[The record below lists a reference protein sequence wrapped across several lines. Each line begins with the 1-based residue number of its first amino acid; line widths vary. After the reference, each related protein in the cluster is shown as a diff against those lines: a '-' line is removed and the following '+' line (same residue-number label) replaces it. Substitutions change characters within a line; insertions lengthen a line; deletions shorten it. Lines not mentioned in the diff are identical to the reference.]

1 MPTTSLTE
9 QNSNYDD
16 LEQMSIGQIIRSIN
30 DEDKEIP
37 LAVER
42 SLLQIEGLVKKV
54 VPILEDDGRL
64 FYIGAGT
71 SGRLGVLDASECVT
85 TFGIAPGIIIGIIA
99 GGDSALRTAVEGA
112 EDSTTQGIKDL
123 DAYNITAKDFVLG
136 IAASGRTPYVAHA
149 LKDCQERK
157 ISTGCIV
164 CSPDSFVRSFADYPI
179 EILVGP
185 EFVTGSTRMK
195 AGTAQKLVLNMVS
208 TAAMIKL
215 GRVEGNKMT
224 HMFLSNSKLMDRG
237 IRIVMEKT
245 GLSYEESA
253 ALLESCNNRI
263 QPALD
268 KFRGQDSPSQ

>member
-1 MPTTSLTE
+1 MSTKSLTE
-9 QNSNYDD
+9 QDSNYDD
-16 LEQMSIGQIIRSIN
+16 LERMSISEILHSIN

-37 LAVER
+37 FAIEN
-42 SLLQIEGLVKKV
+42 SLVQIETLIEKV
-54 VPILEDDGRL
+54 VSVLEGDGRL

-85 TFGIAPGIIIGIIA
+85 TFGIAPGVIIGLIA

-112 EDSTTQGIKDL
+112 EDDTTQGMKDL
-123 DAYNITAKDFVLG
+123 EAYGISPKDFVLG

-149 LKDCQERK
+149 LKDCRERN

-164 CSPDSFVRSFADYPI
+164 CSPNSLVRCFADYPI
-179 EILVGP
+179 EVFVGP

-195 AGTAQKLVLNMVS
+195 AGTAQKLVLNMIS
-208 TAAMIKL
+208 TASMIKL

-224 HMFLSNSKLMDRG
+224 HMFLSNSKLIDRG

-245 GLSYEESA
+245 GLGYDESA
-253 ALLESCNNRI
+253 ALLKSCNYRI
-263 QPALD
+263 QPALE
-268 KFRGQDSPSQ
+268 KFRGH

>member
-1 MPTTSLTE
+1 MSTTSLTE

-16 LEQMSIGQIIRSIN
+16 LERMSIAEILLSIN
-30 DEDKEIP
+30 DEDEEIP
-37 LAVER
+37 RAVGQ
-42 SLLQIEGLVKKV
+42 SLPQIERLVEKV
-54 VPILEDDGRL
+54 VSVLEDDGRL

-85 TFGIAPGIIIGIIA
+85 TFGIAPGLIVGLIA

-112 EDSTTQGIKDL
+112 EDNTTQGIKDL
-123 DAYNITAKDFVLG
+123 EAYSISAKDFVLG

-149 LKDCQERK
+149 LKECQARN

-164 CSPDSFVRSFADYPI
+164 CSPDSFVRSFADYPV
-179 EILVGP
+179 EVLVGP

-208 TAAMIKL
+208 TASMIKL

-224 HMFLSNSKLMDRG
+224 HMYLSNSKLLDRG
-237 IRIVMEKT
+237 IRILMEKT
-245 GLSYEESA
+245 GLNYEESA
-253 ALLESCNNRI
+253 ALLKSCNYRI
-263 QPALD
+263 QPALE
-268 KFRGQDSPSQ
+268 KFRSQ